1 MANLSNEERF
11 SCHDHSQISPLAMR
25 LSSFFFAESNNACCF
40 CSSRRFFCAS
50 RRFSSSACSGINF
63 CQKSG
68 SSKSTFIFSEAS
80 EANVAVANKEDFSFF
95 LSDGRF
101 SFSSSSA
108 STTFCS
114 EFCKIESISSEPH
127 FWYLFSASSRASV
140 RSPYAPCLSKFSTSC
155 LCSFADFAEGLC
167 CCCCCCCCCS
177 AAFSLSLSLLL
188 ISPKMACSKPSFM
201 DARVNI
207 SFSYVPLET
216 KRYTWTAFVWPILC
230 ALANACASFCG
241 FQSESNTMT
250 VSALVKLMP

>member
-1 MANLSNEERF
+1 
-11 SCHDHSQISPLAMR
+11 MR
-25 LSSFFFAESNNACCF
+25 RSSFFFAESSRACCF
-40 CSSRRFFCAS
+40 CSSKRFFCAS

-68 SSKSTFIFSEAS
+68 SSKSMFIFSEAS
-80 EANVAVANKEDFSFF
+80 EANVAVANKDDFSFF
-95 LSDGRF
+95 LSAPRAP
-101 SFSSSSA
+101 FSSSSA

-155 LCSFADFAEGLC
+155 LCSFADFAEDFC
-167 CCCCCCCCCS
+167 CN
-177 AAFSLSLSLLL
+177 AEFSLSPLLLVSLLL

-216 KRYTWTAFVWPILC
+216 KRYT
-230 ALANACASFCG
+230 
-241 FQSESNTMT
+241 
-250 VSALVKLMP
+250 